1 MGEVLK
7 TVKFPS
13 AAIQACTVQQSAIAT
28 PQRHAYACRW
38 GSLAGPLALST
49 CRRHGVPARNFRPNK
64 PPALPEKAWQRRPA
78 MRHTHHPPAL
88 SRRRDN
94 VSRAVSPTLAGLGE
108 GRLFTLQLLLR
119 YLPPSMTIRFT
130 HGAAAARRGAGQQ
143 HGTLTTL
150 VQPLPPIMCALRV
163 KLRGSW
169 S

>member
-1 MGEVLK
+1 MPADGAHWRGHWR
-7 TVKFPS
+7 S
-13 AAIQACTVQQSAIAT
+13 ARVVVMV
-28 PQRHAYACRW
+28 
-38 GSLAGPLALST
+38 
-49 CRRHGVPARNFRPNK
+49 CRRAIFGQISRQLCQKKHGSVA
-64 PPALPEKAWQRRPA
+64 PPCAT
-78 MRHTHHPPAL
+78 HTIPL
-88 SRRRDN
+88 RSRRRDN

-108 GRLFTLQLLLR
+108 GCLFTLQLLLR